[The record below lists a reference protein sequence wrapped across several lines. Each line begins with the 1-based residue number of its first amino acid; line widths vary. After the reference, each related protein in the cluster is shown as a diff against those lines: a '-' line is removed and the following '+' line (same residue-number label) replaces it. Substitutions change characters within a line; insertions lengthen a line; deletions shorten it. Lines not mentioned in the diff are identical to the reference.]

1 MFDDLLINKMPPVK
15 LPAIHDTRRD
25 EAIAELEAIQDE
37 MSGSFEPVPGR
48 MLLDII
54 QRTSIAFKQKGFS
67 LPPIDARHEQAAA
80 EAAEQ
85 EKLLKKEARV
95 LKAEAA
101 NGVKGKFKKQHDELD
116 ARLAAAGG
124 NKAKKP
130 KDPKKATG
138 SRGWDLWRSARAAKA
153 REEGEKMGMSE
164 LSAEWNALH
173 EKEKLRWK
181 AKAKKLKAAKEAEVE
196 DEVEDEQLEPLHI
209 AEESDEEVVEVKPK
223 KSGKKK
229 KKSNKD

>member
-1 MFDDLLINKMPPVK
+1 MTQK
-15 LPAIHDTRRD
+15 
-25 EAIAELEAIQDE
+25 
-37 MSGSFEPVPGR
+37 SFLADHCLG
-48 MLLDII
+48 M
-54 QRTSIAFKQKGFS
+54 
-67 LPPIDARHEQAAA
+67 H
-80 EAAEQ
+80 
-85 EKLLKKEARV
+85 KES
-95 LKAEAA
+95 E
-101 NGVKGKFKKQHDELD
+101 
-116 ARLAAAGG
+116 
-124 NKAKKP
+124 

-153 REEGEKMGMSE
+153 REEGEKMGMPE

-209 AEESDEEVVEVKPK
+209 AEESDEEVVEVVEVKPK

-229 KKSNKD
+229 KRSNKD